1 MSERLSCGAVGADAV
16 GRVERTGPLGG
27 GYRRWTPWCGV
38 PAAEPRQPDGP
49 VVVEVVRPR
58 DTAHVAE
65 LLVAAARQ
73 GRRVRPLGSGH
84 SFSAI
89 GRPVDLAVDLS
100 AITQVTN
107 VRVDAAGG
115 GGAVRVGGG
124 ITLHALNATLEA
136 LGLALPN
143 LGDIDAQTLAGA
155 LATGTHGTG
164 GRLHTLASAVR
175 ALTLVTPDGTIHD
188 LRVDNE
194 LFDAARVNLG
204 ALGIVTEVEV
214 ECVPA
219 FRLQASERPMPL
231 QEVLDDVDAFVDSA
245 DHAEFFWFPHT
256 RVASTRRNTRVDAG
270 VGRPLPR
277 WRSTLEDQVLA
288 NGAFELVNRVGVARP
303 GWVPGLN
310 RLSASLL
317 GRRTYAD
324 ASHRV
329 FCSVR
334 GVRFV
339 ETEYAVP
346 RAATRDVLE
355 QMGAWFAATQAPV
368 TFPLEVRFLAAD
380 DVWLSGSYGRDTAY
394 IAVHQYPRGPYEDLF
409 ARFEQVV
416 AAYDGRPHW
425 GKMHRLDAARL
436 ERVHPRLAQFRR
448 VRDRLDPAR
457 VMANPHLDRILG

>member
-1 MSERLSCGAVGADAV
+1 MRQRRTVGA
-16 GRVERTGPLGG
+16 GGTGPLGG
-27 GYRRWTPWCGV
+27 RYATWQPWSGV
-38 PAAEPRQPDGP
+38 PAAEPGHTSGP
-49 VVVEVVRPR
+49 VEVEVLRPG
-58 DTAHVAE
+58 DTAEVAE
-65 LLVAAARQ
+65 VLAAAARQ
-73 GRRVRPLGSGH
+73 GRRVRPIGSRH

-89 GRPVDLAVDLS
+89 GRPVDVAVDLS
-100 AITQVTN
+100 RITR
-107 VRVDAAGG
+107 VRHVDLEPGG
-115 GGAVRVGGG
+115 PGGRVRVGGG
-124 ITLHALNATLEA
+124 ITLHDLNATLDA

-143 LGDIDAQTLAGA
+143 LGDIDAQTLTGA

-164 GRLHTLASAVR
+164 VGLHTLASAVR
-175 ALTLVTPDGTIHD
+175 ALTLVTPDGTVHE
-188 LRVDNE
+188 LRAGDE
-194 LFDAARVNLG
+194 LFDAARINLG

-219 FRLQASERPMPL
+219 FRLRASERPMPL
-231 QEVLDDVDAFVDSA
+231 EAVLHDVDAFAGSA

-256 RVASTRRNTRVDAG
+256 RLASTRRNTRVPAG

-277 WRSTLEDQVLA
+277 WRSTVEGGILA
-288 NGAFELVNRVGVARP
+288 NGAFELVNRVAVARP
-303 GWVPGLN
+303 GWVPRLN

-324 ASHRV
+324 ASHSV

-355 QMGAWFAATQAPV
+355 ELAGWFAASRAPV
-368 TFPLEVRFLAAD
+368 SFPLEVRFLAAD
-380 DVWLSGSYGRDTAY
+380 DVWLSGSYGRDSAY
-394 IAVHQYPRGPYEDLF
+394 IAVHQYWRGPYAELF
-409 ARFEQVV
+409 ALFERVV

-425 GKMHRLDAARL
+425 GKMHSLDAERLD
-436 ERVHPRLAQFRR
+436 RVHPRLAEFRR

-457 VMANPHLDRILG
+457 VMTSPHLGRILG